1 MIALTA
7 TAIVENF
14 IAAVGIADGPEAFH
28 NLSGCG
34 IPVNFFEGAVSASA
48 KRRGNAIF
56 AVLIV
61 IEARCLLTQ
70 VSLRGWMIFI
80 ASDPHNLATLSASG
94 LHFDAAIEFAQDAR
108 A

>member
-14 IAAVGIADGPEAFH
+14 VAAVGITDGPEAFH
-28 NLSGCG
+28 DLSGCG
-34 IPVNFFEGAVSASA
+34 IPVNFLKGAVSASA

-56 AVLIV
+56 AVLVV

-70 VSLRGWMIFI
+70 ISLRGWMILI

>member
-7 TAIVENF
+7 TSVVENF
-14 IAAVGIADGPEAFH
+14 IAAVSIADGPEALH
-28 NLSGCG
+28 DLSGCG
-34 IPVNFFEGAVSASA
+34 IPVNFFEGAISPSA

-61 IEARCLLTQ
+61 VEARCLLTQ
-70 VSLRGWMIFI
+70 IPLRGWMIFI
-80 ASDPHNLATLSASG
+80 ASDPHDLATFDASG
-94 LHFDAAIEFAQDAR
+94 LHFDAAIEFAQDAC